1 MDSGL
6 IDVITE
12 LQEELKEDQYV
23 DLSLRFAVSPEEL
36 LAEEAEPI
44 LNLLFKG
51 ISL

>member
-1 MDSGL
+1 MESGL
-6 IDVITE
+6 IDIITE

-23 DLSLRFAVSPEEL
+23 DLSLRFAVSPEEF

-44 LNLLFKG
+44 LNLLCKG